1 MARIR
6 SVLPWGMLLL
16 FGALFLLSWWIE
28 DCLIYADWN
37 HVRAFQI
44 ASLIFTQFRL
54 DLAVGL
60 IVMALEFPTRL
71 GAQPGASAEP
81 SVSNDDGR
89 RVREARR
96 RREYAQFMETH
107 VKRIGIVLAGG
118 GASGAYQAGALKAIY
133 EFLRDY

>member
-1 MARIR
+1 MN
-6 SVLPWGMLLL
+6 
-16 FGALFLLSWWIE
+16 FGAGLLRLIEKLIKVIVALNGAAWIYN
-28 DCLIYADWN
+28 IGR
-37 HVRAFQI
+37 RAG
-44 ASLIFTQFRL
+44 R
-54 DLAVGL
+54 L

-118 GASGAYQAGALKAIY
+118 GASDRIA
-133 EFLRDY
+133 